1 MSENDEKVNIAISF
15 VTLAAIIAVLGMLA
29 ATFYK
34 EHGKP
39 KLIDKTMRIFS
50 VSGQNTLQRYFAKG
64 KSWKSFLKT
73 TDAEAHWL
81 GINDAF
87 AGLNEVKNDDLGAA
101 RSLGKM
107 IANDAKLLNRI
118 VNCEILP
125 KIPSGTDL

>member
-1 MSENDEKVNIAISF
+1 MSENDEKVNITISF

-29 ATFYK
+29 ATFFK

-39 KLIDKTMRIFS
+39 KLIDKTMKIFS

-81 GINDAF
+81 GLNDAF
-87 AGLNEVKNDDLGAA
+87 VGLKDVNKDDLGAA
-101 RSLGKM
+101 RTLGKI
-107 IANDAKLLNRI
+107 IADEAKLLNRV
-118 VNCEILP
+118 VNCEILQ
-125 KIPSGTDL
+125 KIPFQEN